1 MFVALRDLWRSKLRF
16 GLLAGAIALL
26 VFLLLFL
33 NTLSATLLGFF
44 VGAIEN
50 NSAEVLVYEDSARRN
65 LQASRLD
72 QSIVDQVAAVPGVS
86 EAAPI
91 GELTLTVEVGGSLTD
106 LSLWG
111 VDLEGP
117 GGPEPI
123 VDGISPSRGEVVVDE
138 SGVSEGF
145 EIGEIIT
152 LIPSGTELEIVGYV
166 SDVRYAVIAT
176 AYLSFEEWAAIYEAE
191 FPGTPYVP
199 LSLVAADTD
208 PGEDAAAVGNRITAS
223 VAGVEGLD
231 REAAAAGTPGV
242 ESISQSFAL
251 IVGIT
256 FGIVVLVV
264 GFFFLIL
271 TVQKMR
277 SFATLRAIGAGIGY
291 LAWSLIVQIVILVL
305 LGSLLATAALWI
317 ATLGSN
323 PAFPLSVDTRL
334 VIVVTLAVLVF
345 SVLAGLLS
353 IRRIARIEPAAA
365 AQGTI

>member
-50 NSAEVLVYEDSARRN
+50 NSAEVLVYEDTARRN

-72 QSIVDQVAAVPGVS
+72 QSVVDQVAAVPGVS
-86 EAAPI
+86 AAAPI
-91 GELTLTVEVGGSLTD
+91 GELTLTAEVGGSLTD
-106 LSLWG
+106 ISLWG
-111 VDLEGP
+111 VDLDGP

-123 VDGISPSRGEVVVDE
+123 VEGRSPSRGEVVVDE

-145 EIGEIIT
+145 EIGETVT
-152 LIPSGTELEIVGYV
+152 LVPSGTELEIVGYV
-166 SDVRYAVIAT
+166 RDVRYAVIAT

-199 LSLVAADTD
+199 LSLVGADTD
-208 PGEDAAAVGNRITAS
+208 TGEDAAAVGDRITAS

-277 SFATLRAIGAGIGY
+277 SFTTLRAIGAGTGY

-305 LGSLLATAALWI
+305 LGSLLATVALWI

-334 VIVVTLAVLVF
+334 VVVVTLAVLVF

-353 IRRIARIEPAAA
+353 IRRIARAEPAAA
-365 AQGTI
+365 AQGTN